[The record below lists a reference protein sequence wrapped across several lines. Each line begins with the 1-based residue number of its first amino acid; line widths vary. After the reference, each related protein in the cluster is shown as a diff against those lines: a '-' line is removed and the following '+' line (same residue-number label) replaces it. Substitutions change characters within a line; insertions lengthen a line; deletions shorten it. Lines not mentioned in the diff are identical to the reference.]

1 MIPGMN
7 KSTAALASLAL
18 GCLLLSADAVAQ
30 ARAGWTLVWADEF
43 TQADGSSPDPA
54 KWVFDTGATGWGNR
68 ELQYY
73 TSRLDNVRVEKGLLV
88 LEAKRESYQ
97 GSEYTSGRLKTL
109 GKASWTY
116 GRVEARIK
124 IPRTQGI
131 WPAFWMLG
139 ANIDSARWPT
149 CGEIDI
155 MENIGREPGVV
166 HGTLHGPGY
175 SGGAGIGG
183 PFSLPGGGAFADDFH
198 VYAVEWT
205 PDRIAWFVDD
215 RQYFTV
221 TPPTLPAGAKWVF
234 DRPQFILL
242 NVAVGGNWP
251 GYPDATTV
259 LPQRMLVDYV
269 RVYAPA
275 ASSTTQRTPLNEPR

>member
-1 MIPGMN
+1 MISQMPRH
-7 KSTAALASLAL
+7 TAAHVALVL
-18 GCLLLSADAVAQ
+18 GCALFAATAAAQ
-30 ARAGWTLVWADEF
+30 TRPGWSLVWADEF
-43 TQADGSSPDPA
+43 TQADGTSPDGS

-73 TSRLDNVRVEKGLLV
+73 TSRTDNVRVEQGQLV
-88 LEAKRESYQ
+88 IEAKRESHL
-97 GSEYTSGRLKTL
+97 GSDYTSGRLKTL
-109 GKASWTY
+109 GKWAWTF
-116 GRVEARIK
+116 GRFEARIK

-139 ANIDSARWPT
+139 ANIGTARWPN

-155 MENIGREPGVV
+155 MENIGREPGIV

-175 SGGAGIGG
+175 SGGSGIGA
-183 PFSLPGGGAFADDFH
+183 PSTLPGGGAFADDFH

-205 PDRIAWFVDD
+205 PTQITWFVDD
-215 RQYFTV
+215 RQYFSV
-221 TPPTLPAGAKWVF
+221 TPSNLPAGAKWVF
-234 DRPQFILL
+234 DQPQFILL

-251 GYPDATTV
+251 GYPDGTTV
-259 LPQRMLVDYV
+259 LPQRMIVDYV

-275 ASSTTQRTPLNEPR
+275 SKNSSR